1 MASTYVNDLRLN
13 EMATGDGSG
22 TWGTTTNTNLE
33 LIAEAFSYGTE
44 VITTNADTHTTTI
57 ADGATDPGRSLYLKY
72 TGTLDSACTITIGP
86 NTVSKVWIIENGT
99 SGSQNIIIS
108 QGSGANITIPAGDT
122 KVVYSDGAGAGAA
135 FFDAFANL
143 KVTDPAQTNITSLGT
158 LTGLTTT
165 GDINF
170 GDDDKAIFGAGDDLQ
185 IYHDG
190 SNSYIVDNGTGD
202 LLIRAENNLYL
213 KRTNSDETY
222 LSGTVND
229 AVTLYHNN
237 NAKLATT
244 LTGID
249 VTGTATM
256 DGLTVDGEGTFAKNQ
271 TADTA
276 VEVSNL
282 GTAGATT
289 TASFIVSEAA
299 GTPKG
304 WFRRYRDGTA
314 TTAVGFSDKLVFEG
328 AIGSTPTNRMD
339 IDSNGDISFY
349 EDTGTTA
356 KLFWDA
362 SAEDLQIGGNLLN
375 LSGVSSGTTG
385 ARLNANGGGMLRL
398 ASGGVDALY
407 VVDGGNVGIGTTSP
421 ASKLDVA
428 GTIGLT
434 PGNALA
440 RIRRTNVNGSYGVSI
455 QGNTSDTINDTNPGS
470 SITLRGG
477 PITGDEFAGSIDIVA
492 YGNLVDSTSNAILF
506 YTRSGVD
513 TTTERARIDSSGNL
527 LVGTTATVG
536 TSAAKLEIL
545 GDTGGGRCINTKTAI
560 TTSANAISFNNGNG
574 QVGSITTNGSATA
587 YNTSSDARLKDVTG
601 EARGLEV
608 INELNP
614 VAYNWKADG
623 KADEGL
629 IAQEVLDIVPNAVS
643 GSEEEMY
650 QMDYSK
656 LVVHLV
662 AGMKE
667 QQTLIES
674 LTARIT
680 TLEG

>member
-339 IDSNGDISFY
+339 IDSNGDI
-349 EDTGTTA
+349 
-356 KLFWDA
+356 
-362 SAEDLQIGGNLLN
+362 
-375 LSGVSSGTTG
+375 
-385 ARLNANGGGMLRL
+385 
-398 ASGGVDALY
+398 
-407 VVDGGNVGIGTTSP
+407 
-421 ASKLDVA
+421 
-428 GTIGLT
+428 
-434 PGNALA
+434 
-440 RIRRTNVNGSYGVSI
+440 
-455 QGNTSDTINDTNPGS
+455 
-470 SITLRGG
+470 
-477 PITGDEFAGSIDIVA
+477 
-492 YGNLVDSTSNAILF
+492 
-506 YTRSGVD
+506 
-513 TTTERARIDSSGNL
+513 
-527 LVGTTATVG
+527 
-536 TSAAKLEIL
+536 
-545 GDTGGGRCINTKTAI
+545 
-560 TTSANAISFNNGNG
+560 
-574 QVGSITTNGSATA
+574 
-587 YNTSSDARLKDVTG
+587 
-601 EARGLEV
+601 
-608 INELNP
+608 
-614 VAYNWKADG
+614 
-623 KADEGL
+623 
-629 IAQEVLDIVPNAVS
+629 
-643 GSEEEMY
+643 
-650 QMDYSK
+650 
-656 LVVHLV
+656 
-662 AGMKE
+662 
-667 QQTLIES
+667 
-674 LTARIT
+674 
-680 TLEG
+680 